1 MTYYP
6 ELVQKAIEE
15 LAKLPG
21 IGQKSAERIVFN
33 LLDRPREETKRLASA
48 LFYMREKV
56 GFCERCNSFAQGR
69 LCKVCEDPGRDRR
82 LLCIVER
89 PSDVSVIERAGYY
102 KGLYYVLLG
111 TVSSDNDLSN
121 IKIGKLQKILQEG
134 EVEEVI
140 IATDAD
146 AEGEVT
152 ALYLREILANYPVK
166 ISRIGIGIPVGA
178 NLEFMDAVTI
188 AKAMEGRVKLER

>member
-56 GFCERCNSFAQGR
+56 GFCEQCNNFAQGR
-69 LCKVCEDPGRDRR
+69 LCKVCEDSGRDRR

-89 PSDVSVIERAGYY
+89 PSDVSVIEKAGYY

-111 TVSSDNDLSN
+111 TVSSDNDLSQ
-121 IKIGKLQKILQEG
+121 IKVGKLQKILQEG

-152 ALYLREILANYPVK
+152 ALYLREILAKYPVK
-166 ISRIGIGIPVGA
+166 VSRIGIGIPVGA

-188 AKAMEGRVKLER
+188 AKAIESRVRLER